1 MVEIES
7 TGDPVRLSFL
17 KSVLDRANIQ
27 SFVFEPNVGGL
38 WPGAVA
44 SRLMVTEQD
53 QPAARRAIEAAD
65 PREVWR

>member
-17 KSVLDRANIQ
+17 KSVLDGAGVP

-38 WPGAVA
+38 WPGAVDA
-44 SRLMVTEQD
+44 RLMVAESD
-53 QPAARRAIEAAD
+53 EGAARRALMAAD
-65 PREVWR
+65 PKEIWR

>member
-7 TGDPVRLSFL
+7 TSDPVRLSFL
-17 KSVLDRANIQ
+17 RSVLDRASIQ

-44 SRLMVTEQD
+44 ARLMVAPQD
-53 QPAARRAIEAAD
+53 AAAAREAIGISD

>member
-1 MVEIES
+1 MIEIDS
-7 TGDPVRLSFL
+7 GTDPVRLSYL
-17 KSVLDRANIQ
+17 KAVLDRAGVR

-44 SRLMVTEQD
+44 ARLMVSAED
-53 QPAARRAIEAAD
+53 EPAARRAIVAAD